1 MNKQEKQTLR
11 KVINLLNLI
20 SSSDD
25 QEIRNAVIESV
36 VEILEEEITKA

>member
-1 MNKQEKQTLR
+1 MNKLEKQTLK
-11 KVINLLNLI
+11 KVIDLLKLI

-36 VEILEEEITKA
+36 VEILEEEILKN